1 MNSQVDVFI
10 SLCRRY
16 LDGKLCTNDYI
27 FAFEEL
33 YIKSEATLSERE
45 YVVFDDIYATNDR
58 FEPNGKIR
66 RSDSYLIDKT
76 ELQRLIQKGV
86 SELVE

>member
-1 MNSQVDVFI
+1 MTSQVELFKT
-10 SLCRRY
+10 LCQRY
-16 LDGKLCTNDYI
+16 LDGQLCTSDYL

-66 RSDSYLIDKT
+66 R
-76 ELQRLIQKGV
+76 RG
-86 SELVE
+86 

>member
-1 MNSQVDVFI
+1 MKSQVEFFI
-10 SLCRRY
+10 NLCQRY
-16 LDGKLCTNDYI
+16 LDGHLCTSDYI

-33 YIKSEATLSERE
+33 YIAAEITLSERE
-45 YVVFDDIYATNDR
+45 FVVFDGIYTSNDR

-66 RSDSYLIDKT
+66 RTDAYLISEV

-86 SELVE
+86 SELPA